1 MKFADLNI
9 GKLYCFPTRRKSC
22 FNPLSKSIY
31 LMPEKSVFVLLET
44 DYEYTFWGGN
54 PNWVTLKILD
64 SNGEIWYTDLNLV
77 DFEFMEEAKP

>member
-1 MKFADLNI
+1 
-9 GKLYCFPTRRKSC
+9 
-22 FNPLSKSIY
+22 
-31 LMPEKSVFVLLET
+31 MPEKSVFVLLES
-44 DYEYTFWGGN
+44 EYNNTFWGDN